1 MLVSDLQEQYKDVQ
15 DQIKEY
21 EIRFIKENPDSYV
34 SALILERI
42 VTTKQMNNEEAKL
55 IFDNLKPR
63 IKKSKTGNM
72 LEKIINVS
80 QPPAEIGQIAPDFEG
95 PSPSGQTVKLESP

>member
-1 MLVSDLQEQYKDVQ
+1 MNNIGRSCNKLHDGRDDLLVSDLQEQYKDVQ

-63 IKKSKTGNM
+63 IKKAKQG
-72 LEKIINVS
+72 IC
-80 QPPAEIGQIAPDFEG
+80 
-95 PSPSGQTVKLESP
+95 